1 MLVAAARGLR
11 RWLCVAVMAAALSD
25 CGTPGGSHADFE
37 TERAVLTAGAI
48 VHGDHARSYLV
59 YAPPGARKADHPL
72 PLVMVFHGAFS
83 TAKSIA
89 AQSRFHHLAK
99 RDGFIVVYP
108 NGAGQR
114 WDAPAGTP
122 FAGEDIRFLTELVDE
137 IDRKHAPV
145 DRARIFAAGLSN
157 GGAMS
162 LRLACEVSGLVAG
175 VAVVAATMPTAIRDG
190 CRPGGGVSVLFINGT
205 ADAVT
210 HYGGGILSVA
220 SFPAFTMLS
229 AETSASHFGH
239 ANRCADAPT
248 VKELPRR
255 IADDATSV
263 SVIAYPDCTRGKVE
277 LWRVNGGG
285 HTWPGGPRV
294 YPSFIS
300 GTISQQIDATE
311 VIWRFFQSLPQ
322 HQAAT
327 R

>member
-11 RWLCVAVMAAALSD
+11 RGLLVAMIVAGLYA
-25 CGTPGGSHADFE
+25 CGSPGGSHANFE
-37 TERAVLTAGAI
+37 AERAVLKGGAI
-48 VHGDHARSYLV
+48 IHGDHARSYLV
-59 YAPPGARKADHPL
+59 FTPPGAREASRPL

-83 TAKSIA
+83 TANSIA
-89 AQSRFHHLAK
+89 AQSRFHRIAM
-99 RDGFIVVYP
+99 REGFIVVYP

-122 FAGEDIRFLTELVDE
+122 FAGDDVRFLRELVDE
-137 IDRKHAPV
+137 IDGKHARV
-145 DRARIFAAGLSN
+145 DRARIFAVGLSN

-162 LRLACEVSGLVAG
+162 LRLACEVPGLVAG
-175 VAVVAATMPTAIRDG
+175 IAVVAATMPAAIRDA
-190 CRPGGGVSVLFINGT
+190 CHPGGGVSVIFIAGT

-210 HYGGGILSVA
+210 RYGGGTLTVA
-220 SFPAFTMLS
+220 SFPGYTMLS
-229 AETSASHFGH
+229 AETSASYFSQ

-255 IADDATSV
+255 IADDTTSV
-263 SVIAYPDCTRGKVE
+263 SVIDYPDCAMGRVE

-285 HTWPGGPRV
+285 HSWPGGPRV

-300 GTISQQIDATE
+300 GTISRQIDASE
-311 VIWRFFQSLPQ
+311 VIWRFFRSLSQ
-322 HQAAT
+322 